1 MPSDEP
7 ARPRVLLGNL
17 APMVRLGM
25 TDVLGEDGI
34 DVIGAE
40 ARPQAL
46 LLLAGRLQPD
56 GVVLDLGDSAS
67 RQIADRVRLAVPG
80 ATVVLWARDEDVVEI
95 LAPGAARPRR
105 VEEDPADAMRQAL
118 LACHVNRVEE

>member
-1 MPSDEP
+1 M
-7 ARPRVLLGNL
+7 
-17 APMVRLGM
+17 
-25 TDVLGEDGI
+25 LGEDGI
-34 DVIGAE
+34 DVIGAGH
-40 ARPQAL
+40 L
-46 LLLAGRLQPD
+46 LLLAGRLPPD

-118 LACHVNRVEE
+118 LGRVM